1 MLKFNK
7 IYKQYETPILGP
19 INLEIEKDSFVSIL
33 GSSGAGKSTL
43 LRLASNLIQPT
54 SGSIEYLGLKM
65 IMIYYKSLLL
75 LIGKLKQSKVVFIKP
90 WHQENILKKV

>member
-1 MLKFNK
+1 MIKTNLKEK
-7 IYKQYETPILGP
+7 IFESGID
-19 INLEIEKDSFVSIL
+19 I
-33 GSSGAGKSTL
+33 GSSEIKCTIVEIDSINE
-43 LRLASNLIQPT
+43 SVKLIGIGRSKT
-54 SGSIEYLGLKM
+54 KGLKM